1 MGQSLDTRSLLHS
14 KDLKATPLREA
25 ILNAVYKS
33 GKPMSADEI
42 TRKLTK
48 VEFDQA
54 SLFRSLKALAEKGL
68 LSQVDLGEGFIRYEA
83 HCQEHSHHHHI
94 MCQSCKKITVLPFC
108 IPQEIVDYLKKAG
121 YSNLSHRMDFFGTC
135 KSCTGEMKFT
145 SIAR

>member
-1 MGQSLDTRSLLHS
+1 MAHELDTRSLLHS
-14 KDLKATPLREA
+14 KELKATPLREA
-25 ILNAVYKS
+25 ILMAIYKS
-33 GKPMSADEI
+33 EKPLSAEEI
-42 TRKLTK
+42 SRKLSK

-54 SLFRSLKALAEKGL
+54 SLFRSLKALSEKEL

-94 MCQSCKKITVLPFC
+94 MCHSCKKITILPFC
-108 IPQEIVDYLKKAG
+108 IPQEIVNYLKKAG